1 VSYLLIEIKVIVL
14 QLFLKSDCVIIISSI
29 LSVLFIDRNKSDCV
43 TIISSKVVYGLGI
56 LYLYMRWMLFIR
68 KKPRSKM
75 ASCMCLFLIKKTSI
89 I

>member
-56 LYLYMRWMLFIR
+56 LYLYMR
-68 KKPRSKM
+68 
-75 ASCMCLFLIKKTSI
+75 
-89 I
+89 